1 MTIEFWFMFPV
12 AIGIATIA
20 MGSGVEGAA
29 FFSPFFMIVLG
40 LDPAT
45 AIGAGLITEVFG
57 FSSGLFAYYR
67 RGLIDYRMG
76 MQVLVISIPMAIVG
90 TGVAHLIADDVLKGI
105 LSVGLV
111 AVAFTFLRAPDH
123 ELQPSLD
130 DRARTEPE
138 RAERCLTTSS
148 GERICYSVFNRTE
161 GLLTGGIGG
170 TFIGMLSTGLGELN
184 GYLFL
189 QRCRIPSGVAVAT
202 SVFIVA
208 LTAMAASISHV
219 VHFMQADSTTLQ
231 HVLNLL
237 LFTVPGVII
246 GGQLGPHLS
255 RKVPDDKLE
264 LGMGIVFVLIA
275 AVLLLEILLP

>member
-1 MTIEFWFMFPV
+1 MFPI

-67 RGLIDYRMG
+67 RQLIDYRLG
-76 MQVLVISIPMAIVG
+76 AQVLAISIPMALVG
-90 TGVAHLIADDVLKGI
+90 TWVAHYVADDVLKGI

-111 AVAFTFLRAPDH
+111 AVALSFLRAPD
-123 ELQPSLD
+123 EEVKEDLEA
-130 DRARTEPE
+130 RARQVPE
-138 RAERCLTTSS
+138 RAERCLTTAS

-208 LTAMAASISHV
+208 LTAVAASASHV
-219 VHFMQADSTTLQ
+219 VHFAQADATTLQ
-231 HVLNLL
+231 QVLNLL

-246 GGQLGPHLS
+246 GGQLGPYVS
-255 RKVPDDKLE
+255 RNVADDTLE
-264 LGMGIVFVLIA
+264 LGMGVVFILIA
-275 AVLLLEILLP
+275 AVLMLEIILA